1 MLVITRWYIPK
12 FTKRFNFFWGLSPS
26 VWPNGATSHGS
37 IHHILLS
44 YLTLWFDDHLR
55 TLTKTFHRRWATES
69 LTRLKPLATVSR
81 SPQISP
87 KFRTREYKTEFQSHF
102 SPTITIFHQ
111 WSQFF
116 PHGPVTSSSCRPWTP
131 VFITRSLP
139 AKSTRYSWAKRCF
152 PGSTWK
158 NIGNTW
164 MLLGEMWR
172 KCWVNLCCI
181 YKIWFEEWHSKS
193 GRCRQCRR
201 LNSGNTSSIA
211 QRLWTLDG
219 AEGSVSVTV
228 YLDQYDH
235 WASPVHI
242 ALWPLVASRGNRSV
256 R

>member
-1 MLVITRWYIPK
+1 MGHRIPNPIK
-12 FTKRFNFFWGLSPS
+12 TSSHSLKISPNFSPISVPPSPS
-26 VWPNGATSHGS
+26 FTS
-37 IHHILLS
+37 
-44 YLTLWFDDHLR
+44 DHL
-55 TLTKTFHRRWATES
+55 
-69 LTRLKPLATVSR
+69 P
-81 SPQISP
+81 
-87 KFRTREYKTEFQSHF
+87 
-102 SPTITIFHQ
+102 
-111 WSQFF
+111 FF
-116 PHGPVTSSSCRPWTP
+116 AHGPVTSSSCRPWTP

-158 NIGNTW
+158 NTGNTW

-172 KCWVNLCCI
+172 KCWVNLCYI
-181 YKIWFEEWHSKS
+181 YKRWIEEWHSKS

-219 AEGSVSVTV
+219 AEGSVTV

>member
-1 MLVITRWYIPK
+1 MDHLYHSYVSHNQRVYPK
-12 FTKRFNFFWGLSPS
+12 IHQKIQLFWGAITFRVTQWRYQPRLYSS
-26 VWPNGATSHGS
+26 YITLVSNAMIWWPFKD
-37 IHHILLS
+37 
-44 YLTLWFDDHLR
+44 FDL
-55 TLTKTFHRRWATES
+55 KTFHRRWATES

-87 KFRTREYKTEFQSHF
+87 KFRTREYKTEFQSHS

-164 MLLGEMWR
+164 MLLGEN
-172 KCWVNLCCI
+172 V
-181 YKIWFEEWHSKS
+181 EEMLSEFM
-193 GRCRQCRR
+193 
-201 LNSGNTSSIA
+201 L
-211 QRLWTLDG
+211 
-219 AEGSVSVTV
+219 
-228 YLDQYDH
+228 YL
-235 WASPVHI
+235 
-242 ALWPLVASRGNRSV
+242 
-256 R
+256 